1 MIERIIRA
9 ATRKKGKPAKPS
21 EPTVPAPT
29 PPETAAPKPAGWED
43 ELYGAGDICS
53 PEPDRDDEQRGL

>member
-9 ATRKKGKPAKPS
+9 ATRKKNKQVTPQEPS
-21 EPTVPAPT
+21 
-29 PPETAAPKPAGWED
+29 PPETPPPPPKPAGWED

>member
-9 ATRKKGKPAKPS
+9 ATRKKNKQ
-21 EPTVPAPT
+21 VT
-29 PPETAAPKPAGWED
+29 PQQQSTPEATPAPKPAGWED